1 MSFCCLGRDIMSFS
15 TFHIYLR
22 TFFPRIPDWHWIV
35 IGVAG
40 LASTIYFLTQKKSSV
55 YGAVALGLA
64 VFIGLYLLDAL
75 ALNRIGLEG
84 TRKTGFDLESEWH
97 RLLHGGRENRMLMLF
112 NVAAFVPFGF
122 FLAEFLASTKR
133 FSAGRRIGLVVLVG
147 FGLSLCIECIQ
158 LVFRVGIFELTDLV
172 LNCVGAIGGAG
183 VAVGVRKMLEWG
195 REKACSFG
203 PN

>member
-1 MSFCCLGRDIMSFS
+1 MPFS
-15 TFHIYLR
+15 TFQIYLR
-22 TFFPRIPDWHWIV
+22 AFFPRIPDWHWIV
-35 IGVAG
+35 ILVVSLS
-40 LASTIYFLTQKKSSV
+40 LAIFTLSQKKCSA

-75 ALNRIGLEG
+75 ALHRIGVEG
-84 TRKTGFDLESEWH
+84 ARKTGIDLEAEWH
-97 RLLHGGRENRMLMLF
+97 RLLYGGEENRMLMLF

-133 FSAGRRIGLVVLVG
+133 FSAGRQIELVVLTS

-172 LNCVGAIGGAG
+172 LNSAGA
-183 VAVGVRKMLEWG
+183 VVGVGISLVIHSIIQLFAKT
-195 REKACSFG
+195 KAYG
-203 PN
+203 

>member
-1 MSFCCLGRDIMSFS
+1 MTFS
-15 TFHIYLR
+15 TFQIYLR
-22 TFFPRIPDWHWIV
+22 VFFPRILSWHLIV
-35 IGVAG
+35 LGVVSSA
-40 LASTIYFLTQKKSSV
+40 LTIYALSQKKCSA

-75 ALNRIGLEG
+75 ALNRIGMVG
-84 TRKTGFDLESEWH
+84 VRNTGINLGAEWY
-97 RLLHGGRENRMLMLF
+97 RLLHGGEEDRMLMLF

-133 FSAGRRIGLVVLVG
+133 FSVGRQIGLVAMAG

-172 LNCVGAIGGAG
+172 LNCVGAGIGGG
-183 VAVGVRKMLEWG
+183 VVLTF
-195 REKACSFG
+195 SSS
-203 PN
+203 PSYILNNN